1 MPRALASRRRA
12 VSALGLLLQIT
23 LITVGVF
30 LGLLADEW
38 REGRQER
45 ALADSTL
52 QRFRVEVAANREAV
66 QAVLTYHRDLRD
78 RVSLFIESSS
88 PKSFQAFMTQ
98 TQFGGIR
105 PVIFEESAWDIAV
118 ATGSLGYIDS
128 ELAFEISR
136 TYTAQTK
143 LELMQQ
149 TFAQSS
155 LAPATF
161 AAPDL
166 TGLGITMAAY
176 LTDVTRQEPQILE
189 HYAALTAALDDAVG
203 PAAPSDSVD

>member
-38 REGRQER
+38 REGRQQR

-52 QRFRVEVAANREAV
+52 QRLRVEVAANRESIE
-66 QAVLTYHRDLRD
+66 AVLEYHQGLRN
-78 RVSLFIESSS
+78 RVSLFVESSTS
-88 PKSFQAFMTQ
+88 RTFPAFIAQ

-105 PVIFEESAWDIAV
+105 PVIFEDSAWDIAV
-118 ATGSLGYIDS
+118 ATGAVGYIDS

-136 TYTAQTK
+136 TYTAQAK

-166 TGLGITMAAY
+166 TG
-176 LTDVTRQEPQILE
+176 
-189 HYAALTAALDDAVG
+189 ALVG
-203 PAAPSDSVD
+203 PPLDRRARRRRRPDTSHRLALPSSRIRFR